1 MQENN
6 EINKYT
12 YKGRVQKLFGIH
24 IPPKKVL
31 QNHKC
36 VTLRFRIVGSI
47 PSKKNDF
54 IAGNNYKA
62 IRNFAFA
69 SANPKQYLDEKLKAH
84 MVGSRKYLNWLD
96 EMHDDFM
103 SQVGFWRDKYN
114 LEFPLNLVSIHTC
127 YFFAND
133 YKTDIINKD
142 ESIYDMLVAKKIIA
156 DDNYSILFKTSSEAH
171 NMKDDL
177 PNSVCVIDLTYYY
190 K

>member
-1 MQENN
+1 
-6 EINKYT
+6 
-12 YKGRVQKLFGIH
+12 
-24 IPPKKVL
+24 
-31 QNHKC
+31 
-36 VTLRFRIVGSI
+36 
-47 PSKKNDF
+47 
-54 IAGNNYKA
+54 
-62 IRNFAFA
+62 
-69 SANPKQYLDEKLKAH
+69 